1 MLNHPIRQAA
11 RRDLDALAL
20 ARESTPALVQN
31 ACSSF
36 AAMLAQMTG
45 QKVTVWID
53 NVPIARNPRQARA

>member
-1 MLNHPIRQAA
+1 MRTLQAKS
-11 RRDLDALAL
+11 DIEALGL
-20 ARESTPALVQN
+20 AKEPTPALVQN

-36 AAMLAQMTG
+36 AEMLAHMTG